1 MGTPFC
7 VYGPF
12 EFDRKRINELDYR
25 NAQWAEIDEEHYF
38 ISEAKGAYLIS
49 VRNGSNYRPLYVGV
63 THQVRFKGEVFNKS
77 NLLNIATKLRGSGT
91 LTVHLLAKPKKRQK
105 GFSTTISKDVTRW
118 VEIFVLFLGRT
129 KNRHMWNKAHTRF
142 LEETEIEGV
151 TGSLSRGP
159 TAKNVA
165 SFINALN
172 W

>member
-63 THQVRFKGEVFNKS
+63 THQVRFKGEVFNNS
-77 NLLNIATKLRGSGT
+77 NLLTAIMHDVAHFYSSIERTSASTPTGWIG
-91 LTVHLLAKPKKRQK
+91 VMPLAVRR
-105 GFSTTISKDVTRW
+105 V
-118 VEIFVLFLGRT
+118 
-129 KNRHMWNKAHTRF
+129 
-142 LEETEIEGV
+142 
-151 TGSLSRGP
+151 
-159 TAKNVA
+159 
-165 SFINALN
+165 
-172 W
+172 